1 MTSTQLQPGTV
12 IHGTHNDYR
21 IERVL
26 GQGSFGITYV
36 ANVRLKGRLGAIES
50 TATVAIKE
58 FFLRDVS
65 SRNGLRVF
73 SVSDSTLCSDY
84 RRDFLRE
91 AQNLSRLD
99 NDHIV
104 KVLETIE
111 ENDTVYYVMEYLSG
125 GNLDQHIL
133 SHGKLSCREA
143 LDIAIQIGE
152 ALKCMHAQHML
163 HLDLKPLNVMRGEDG
178 HIVLIDFG
186 LSKCFGADGQ
196 PESSTRIGQGTTG
209 YAPIEQHSFNKA
221 DGFMPTL
228 DIYALGATLFKMLTG
243 SVPPEASVVLNEG
256 LPVDELSS
264 AGVPP
269 AIIALVERAMQP
281 LRRMRHQTVGEFVD
295 EAQRL
300 LASAPLSVGGP
311 AASKPFADPVSSC
324 RPYGEQLFSGQ
335 PFGGSPSADVS
346 TPVGEATRRSDGWSD
361 IPKSFFAVRETIF
374 PNDETTDREGA
385 VKEDRPAKIEVRWER
400 NLDEAT
406 KQKLRSFL
414 SGMKRRRVWNNHPYD
429 DDGDKVE
436 VFTLGD
442 NSLAKAMSIINNR
455 ATDGYFPRLNLQTAL
470 RAVLLLEQMTGLS
483 FRLASENEVVFDRY
497 DPERKDHYLCFD
509 GFKDGFYLIHKDD
522 LYAPR
527 MEGMEYITK
536 INAYTHLFFDSYG
549 MQIVCDGAS
558 PMCDGASFNLRATQM
573 MHEEMQ
579 PIGNSFY
586 RVRSGNQWNI
596 SSYFSPV
603 MPLLPQWHD
612 NISDFSVHTLPGPA
626 FGLSYVG
633 VKATD
638 LSGYTYYYKWIGSNF
653 ELIAKYDKKERE
665 EREQFT

>member
-50 TATVAIKE
+50 TAMVAIKE

-209 YAPIEQHSFNKA
+209 YAPIEQHSFKKA

-243 SVPPEASVVLNEG
+243 CVPPEASVVLNEG

-269 AIIALVERAMQP
+269 AVIALVERAMQP

-300 LASAPLSVGGP
+300 QASAPSSVGRP
-311 AASKPFADPVSSC
+311 A
-324 RPYGEQLFSGQ
+324 
-335 PFGGSPSADVS
+335 SPSADVP

-361 IPKSFFAVRETIF
+361 IPKSVFAVRETII

-400 NLDEAT
+400 NLDENT

-414 SGMKRRRVWNNHPYD
+414 SGMRRRRVWNNHPYD

-442 NSLAKAMSIINNR
+442 NSLAKAMNIINNR
-455 ATDGYFPRLNLQTAL
+455 ATDGYFPLLNLQTAL

-483 FRLASENEVVFDRY
+483 FRLASENELVIDRY
-497 DPERKDHYLCFD
+497 DSDRKDLYLCFD
-509 GFKDGFYLIHKDD
+509 GFKDGFYLIHEEQVTGV
-522 LYAPR
+522 R
-527 MEGMEYITK
+527 IEGLEYMTK
-536 INAYTHLFFDSYG
+536 LNAYTKLFSDSYG

-558 PMCDGASFNLRATQM
+558 PMCDVTSFNLRATQLV
-573 MHEEMQ
+573 HEEMQ

-612 NISDFSVHTLPGPA
+612 NISDLSVHTLPGPA
-626 FGLSYVG
+626 FGFSYVG
-633 VKATD
+633 VVATD

-665 EREQFT
+665 EREQLT

>member
-50 TATVAIKE
+50 AAMVAIKE

-269 AIIALVERAMQP
+269 AVIAFVERAMQP

-300 LASAPLSVGGP
+300 LASAPSSVGRP
-311 AASKPFADPVSSC
+311 A
-324 RPYGEQLFSGQ
+324 
-335 PFGGSPSADVS
+335 SPSADVL
-346 TPVGEATRRSDGWSD
+346 TPVGDATRRSDGWSD
-361 IPKSFFAVRETIF
+361 IPKSFFAVRETII

-385 VKEDRPAKIEVRWER
+385 VKENRPAKIEVRWER
-400 NLDEAT
+400 NLDENT

-414 SGMKRRRVWNNHPYD
+414 SGMRRRRVWNNHPCD

-455 ATDGYFPRLNLQTAL
+455 ATDGYFPLLNLQTAL

-483 FRLASENEVVFDRY
+483 FRLASENEVVFDHY
-497 DPERKDHYLCFD
+497 YSERKDLYLCFD
-509 GFKDGFYLIHKDD
+509 GFKDGFYLIHEDD
-522 LYAPR
+522 VFAPR

-536 INAYTHLFFDSYG
+536 INARTHLFSDDYG

-558 PMCDGASFNLRATQM
+558 PMVNGAMFNLRATQM
-573 MHEEMQ
+573 TYEEMQ

-586 RVRSGNQWNI
+586 KVRNGNQWNI

-612 NISDFSVHTLPGPA
+612 NISNFSVHTVPGPA
-626 FGLSYVG
+626 FGLPYVG

-638 LSGYTYYYKWIGSNF
+638 LSGYTYYYKWTGSNF

-665 EREQFT
+665 EREQYT

>member
-50 TATVAIKE
+50 TAMVAIKE

-125 GNLDQHIL
+125 SNLDQHIL

-281 LRRMRHQTVGEFVD
+281 LRRMRHQTVDEFID
-295 EAQRL
+295 ETQRL
-300 LASAPLSVGGP
+300 LASAPSSVGGP
-311 AASKPFADPVSSC
+311 AA
-324 RPYGEQLFSGQ
+324 
-335 PFGGSPSADVS
+335 PSADVP

-361 IPKSFFAVRETIF
+361 SPKSVFAVRETII

-400 NLDEAT
+400 NLGEDT

-442 NSLAKAMSIINNR
+442 NSLAQAMNIINNR
-455 ATDGYFPRLNLQTAL
+455 ATDGYFPRLGLHTAL

>member
-50 TATVAIKE
+50 AAMVAIKE

-65 SRNGLRVF
+65 CRNGLRVF

-125 GNLDQHIL
+125 GNLDQHIF

-209 YAPIEQHSFNKA
+209 YAPIEQHSFKKA

-243 SVPPEASVVLNEG
+243 CVPPEASVVLNEG

-269 AIIALVERAMQP
+269 AVIALVERAMQP

-300 LASAPLSVGGP
+300 LASAPSSVGRP
-311 AASKPFADPVSSC
+311 A
-324 RPYGEQLFSGQ
+324 
-335 PFGGSPSADVS
+335 SPSADVP

-361 IPKSFFAVRETIF
+361 IPKSVFAVRETII

-385 VKEDRPAKIEVRWER
+385 VKENRPAKIEVRWER
-400 NLDEAT
+400 NLDENT

-414 SGMKRRRVWNNHPYD
+414 SGMRRRRVWNNHPYD

-442 NSLAKAMSIINNR
+442 NSLAKAMDIINNR
-455 ATDGYFPRLNLQTAL
+455 ATDGYFPRLGLHTAL

-483 FRLASENEVVFDRY
+483 FRLASENEVVIDHY
-497 DPERKDHYLCFD
+497 YSERKDLYLCFD
-509 GFKDGFYLIHKDD
+509 GFKDGFYLIHEDD
-522 LYAPR
+522 VFGPR

-536 INAYTHLFFDSYG
+536 IYARPHLFSDDYG

-558 PMCDGASFNLRATQM
+558 PMCDGASFNLRATQLV
-573 MHEEMQ
+573 HEEMQ

>member
-50 TATVAIKE
+50 TAMVAIKE

-209 YAPIEQHSFNKA
+209 YAPIEQHSFKKA

-269 AIIALVERAMQP
+269 AVIALVERAMQP

-300 LASAPLSVGGP
+300 LASAPSSVGRP
-311 AASKPFADPVSSC
+311 A
-324 RPYGEQLFSGQ
+324 
-335 PFGGSPSADVS
+335 SPSADVP
-346 TPVGEATRRSDGWSD
+346 TPVGEAIRRSDGWSD
-361 IPKSFFAVRETIF
+361 IPKSVFAVRETIF

-406 KQKLRSFL
+406 KQKLRTFL

-442 NSLAKAMSIINNR
+442 NSLAEAMDIINNR
-455 ATDGYFPRLNLQTAL
+455 ATDGYFPRLGLHTAL

-483 FRLASENEVVFDRY
+483 FRLASESELVFDRY
-497 DPERKDHYLCFD
+497 DPDRKDLYLCFD
-509 GFKDGFYLIHKDD
+509 GFKDGFYLIHEEQVTGV
-522 LYAPR
+522 R
-527 MEGMEYITK
+527 FEGMEYITK

>member
-50 TATVAIKE
+50 AAMVAIKE

-243 SVPPEASVVLNEG
+243 CVPPEASVVLNEG

-269 AIIALVERAMQP
+269 AVIALVERAMQP
-281 LRRMRHQTVGEFVD
+281 LRRMRHQTVGEFID

-300 LASAPLSVGGP
+300 LASAPSSVGGP
-311 AASKPFADPVSSC
+311 AA
-324 RPYGEQLFSGQ
+324 
-335 PFGGSPSADVS
+335 PSADVP
-346 TPVGEATRRSDGWSD
+346 TPVGEAIRRSDGWSD

-400 NLDEAT
+400 NLGEDT
-406 KQKLRSFL
+406 KQKLRSLL

-483 FRLASENEVVFDRY
+483 FRLASENELVFDHY
-497 DPERKDHYLCFD
+497 YSERKDLYLCFD
-509 GFKDGFYLIHKDD
+509 GFKDGFYLIHEEQVTGV
-522 LYAPR
+522 R
-527 MEGMEYITK
+527 FEGMEYMTK
-536 INAYTHLFFDSYG
+536 INARTNLFSDDYG

-558 PMCDGASFNLRATQM
+558 PMCNGASFNLRATQM
-573 MHEEMQ
+573 VHEEMQ

-612 NISDFSVHTLPGPA
+612 NISNFSVRTVPGPA
-626 FGLSYVG
+626 FGLPYVG

-638 LSGYTYYYKWIGSNF
+638 LSGYTYYYKWTGSRF

>member
-21 IERVL
+21 IDRVL

-209 YAPIEQHSFNKA
+209 YAPIEQHSFKKA

-269 AIIALVERAMQP
+269 AVIALVERAMQP

-300 LASAPLSVGGP
+300 LASAPSSVGRP
-311 AASKPFADPVSSC
+311 A
-324 RPYGEQLFSGQ
+324 
-335 PFGGSPSADVS
+335 SPSADVP
-346 TPVGEATRRSDGWSD
+346 TPVGEAIRRSDGWSD
-361 IPKSFFAVRETIF
+361 IPKSVFAVRETIF

-400 NLDEAT
+400 NLGEDT
-406 KQKLRSFL
+406 KQKLCSFL

-442 NSLAKAMSIINNR
+442 NSLAEAMDIINNR
-455 ATDGYFPRLNLQTAL
+455 ATDGYFPRLGLHTAL

-483 FRLASENEVVFDRY
+483 FRLASESELVFERY
-497 DPERKDHYLCFD
+497 DPDRKDLYLCFD
-509 GFKDGFYLIHKDD
+509 GFKDGFYLIHEEQVTGV
-522 LYAPR
+522 R
-527 MEGMEYITK
+527 FEGMEYITK

>member
-50 TATVAIKE
+50 TAMVAIKE

-209 YAPIEQHSFNKA
+209 YAPIEQHSFKKA

-269 AIIALVERAMQP
+269 AVIALVERAMQP

-300 LASAPLSVGGP
+300 LASAPSSVGRP
-311 AASKPFADPVSSC
+311 AA
-324 RPYGEQLFSGQ
+324 
-335 PFGGSPSADVS
+335 PSADVP

-361 IPKSFFAVRETIF
+361 IPKSFFAVRETII

-406 KQKLRSFL
+406 KQKLRTFL
-414 SGMKRRRVWNNHPYD
+414 SGMRRKRVWNNHPYD

-442 NSLAKAMSIINNR
+442 NSLAQAMNIINNR
-455 ATDGYFPRLNLQTAL
+455 ATDGYFPRLGLHTAL

-527 MEGMEYITK
+527 FEGMEYITK

>member
-50 TATVAIKE
+50 TAMVAIKE

-73 SVSDSTLCSDY
+73 SVSDSALCSDY

-209 YAPIEQHSFNKA
+209 YAPIEQHSFKKA

-269 AIIALVERAMQP
+269 AVIALVERAMQP

-300 LASAPLSVGGP
+300 LASAPSSVGRP
-311 AASKPFADPVSSC
+311 A
-324 RPYGEQLFSGQ
+324 
-335 PFGGSPSADVS
+335 SPSADVP
-346 TPVGEATRRSDGWSD
+346 TPVGEAIRRSDGWSD
-361 IPKSFFAVRETIF
+361 IPKSVFAVRETIF

-400 NLDEAT
+400 NLGEDT

-442 NSLAKAMSIINNR
+442 NSLAEAMDIINNR
-455 ATDGYFPRLNLQTAL
+455 ATDGYFPRLGLHTAL

-483 FRLASENEVVFDRY
+483 FRLASESELVFDRY
-497 DPERKDHYLCFD
+497 DPDRKDLYLCFD
-509 GFKDGFYLIHKDD
+509 GFKDGFYLIHEEQVTGV
-522 LYAPR
+522 R
-527 MEGMEYITK
+527 FEGMEYITK

>member
-50 TATVAIKE
+50 TAMVAIKE

-152 ALKCMHAQHML
+152 VLKCMHAQHML

-209 YAPIEQHSFNKA
+209 YAPIEQHSFKKA

-243 SVPPEASVVLNEG
+243 CVPPEASVVLNEG

-281 LRRMRHQTVGEFVD
+281 LRRMRHQTVGEFID

-300 LASAPLSVGGP
+300 LASAPSSVDGP
-311 AASKPFADPVSSC
+311 AA
-324 RPYGEQLFSGQ
+324 L
-335 PFGGSPSADVS
+335 SADVP

-442 NSLAKAMSIINNR
+442 NSLAKAMDIINNR

-483 FRLASENEVVFDRY
+483 FRLASENEVVFDHY
-497 DPERKDHYLCFD
+497 YSERKDLYLCFD
-509 GFKDGFYLIHKDD
+509 GFKDGFYLIHEEQVTGV
-522 LYAPR
+522 R
-527 MEGMEYITK
+527 FEGMEYMTK
-536 INAYTHLFFDSYG
+536 INARTNLFSDDYG

-612 NISDFSVHTLPGPA
+612 NISDLSVHTVPGPA
-626 FGLSYVG
+626 FGLPYVG

-638 LSGYTYYYKWIGSNF
+638 LSGYTYYYKWTGSRF

>member
-50 TATVAIKE
+50 TAMVAIKE

-269 AIIALVERAMQP
+269 AIVALVERAMQP

-300 LASAPLSVGGP
+300 LASAPSSVGRP
-311 AASKPFADPVSSC
+311 A
-324 RPYGEQLFSGQ
+324 
-335 PFGGSPSADVS
+335 SPSADVP

-361 IPKSFFAVRETIF
+361 IPKSVFAVRETII

-385 VKEDRPAKIEVRWER
+385 VKENRPAKIEVRWER
-400 NLDEAT
+400 NLDENT

-414 SGMKRRRVWNNHPYD
+414 SGMRRRRVWNNHPYD

-483 FRLASENEVVFDRY
+483 FRLASENEVVIDHY
-497 DPERKDHYLCFD
+497 YSERKDLYLCFD
-509 GFKDGFYLIHKDD
+509 GFKDGFYLIHEDD
-522 LYAPR
+522 VFGPR

-536 INAYTHLFFDSYG
+536 IYARTHLFSDDYG

-558 PMCDGASFNLRATQM
+558 PMVNGAMFNLRATQM
-573 MHEEMQ
+573 VHEEMQ

-612 NISDFSVHTLPGPA
+612 NISNFSVHTLPGPA

-638 LSGYTYYYKWIGSNF
+638 LSGYTYYYKWTGSNF

-665 EREQFT
+665 EREQLT

>member
-36 ANVRLKGRLGAIES
+36 ANVRLKCRLGAIES
-50 TATVAIKE
+50 TAMVAIKE

-209 YAPIEQHSFNKA
+209 YAPIEQHSFKKA

-269 AIIALVERAMQP
+269 AVIALVERAMQP

-300 LASAPLSVGGP
+300 LASAPSSVGRP
-311 AASKPFADPVSSC
+311 AA
-324 RPYGEQLFSGQ
+324 
-335 PFGGSPSADVS
+335 PSADVP

-361 IPKSFFAVRETIF
+361 IPKSFFAVRETII

-406 KQKLRSFL
+406 KQKLRTFL
-414 SGMKRRRVWNNHPYD
+414 SGMRRKRVWNNHPYD

-442 NSLAKAMSIINNR
+442 NSLAQAMNIINNR
-455 ATDGYFPRLNLQTAL
+455 ATDGYFPLLNLQTAL

-527 MEGMEYITK
+527 MEGVEYITK
-536 INAYTHLFFDSYG
+536 IYARTHLFSDDYG

>member
-50 TATVAIKE
+50 TAMVAIKE

-152 ALKCMHAQHML
+152 ALKCMHVQHML

-209 YAPIEQHSFNKA
+209 YAPIEQHSFKKA

-243 SVPPEASVVLNEG
+243 CVPPEASVVLNEG

-300 LASAPLSVGGP
+300 LASAPSSVGRP
-311 AASKPFADPVSSC
+311 AA
-324 RPYGEQLFSGQ
+324 
-335 PFGGSPSADVS
+335 PSADVP

-400 NLDEAT
+400 NLGEDT

-442 NSLAKAMSIINNR
+442 NSLAKAMDIINNR

-483 FRLASENEVVFDRY
+483 FRLASENEVVFDHY
-497 DPERKDHYLCFD
+497 YSERKDLYLCFD
-509 GFKDGFYLIHKDD
+509 GFKDGFYLIHEEQVTGV
-522 LYAPR
+522 R
-527 MEGMEYITK
+527 FEGMEYMTK
-536 INAYTHLFFDSYG
+536 INARTNLFSDDYG

-573 MHEEMQ
+573 VHEEMQ

-612 NISDFSVHTLPGPA
+612 NISDLSVHTVPGPA
-626 FGLSYVG
+626 FGLPYVG
-633 VKATD
+633 VMATD
-638 LSGYTYYYKWIGSNF
+638 LSGYTYYYKWTGSRF

>member
-50 TATVAIKE
+50 AAMVAIKE

-281 LRRMRHQTVGEFVD
+281 LRRMRHQTVDEFID
-295 EAQRL
+295 ETQRL
-300 LASAPLSVGGP
+300 LASAPSSVGGP
-311 AASKPFADPVSSC
+311 AA
-324 RPYGEQLFSGQ
+324 
-335 PFGGSPSADVS
+335 PSADVP

-361 IPKSFFAVRETIF
+361 SPKSVFAVRETII

-400 NLDEAT
+400 NLGEDT

-442 NSLAKAMSIINNR
+442 NSLAQAMNIINNR
-455 ATDGYFPRLNLQTAL
+455 ATDGYFPRLGLHTAL

>member
-50 TATVAIKE
+50 AAMVAIKE

-209 YAPIEQHSFNKA
+209 YAPIEQHSFKKA

-243 SVPPEASVVLNEG
+243 CVPPEASVVLNEG

-269 AIIALVERAMQP
+269 AVIALVERAMQP

-300 LASAPLSVGGP
+300 LASAPSSVGRP
-311 AASKPFADPVSSC
+311 A
-324 RPYGEQLFSGQ
+324 
-335 PFGGSPSADVS
+335 SPSADVP

-361 IPKSFFAVRETIF
+361 IPKSVFAVRETII

-400 NLDEAT
+400 NLGENT

-414 SGMKRRRVWNNHPYD
+414 SGMKRRRAWNNHPYD

-483 FRLASENEVVFDRY
+483 FRLASENEVVFDHY
-497 DPERKDHYLCFD
+497 YSERKDLYLCFD
-509 GFKDGFYLIHKDD
+509 GFKDGFYLIHEEQVTGV
-522 LYAPR
+522 R
-527 MEGMEYITK
+527 FEGMEYMTK
-536 INAYTHLFFDSYG
+536 INARTNLFSDDYG

-573 MHEEMQ
+573 VHEEMQ

-612 NISDFSVHTLPGPA
+612 NISDLSVHTVPGPA
-626 FGLSYVG
+626 FGLPYVG

>member
-50 TATVAIKE
+50 AAMVAIKE

-209 YAPIEQHSFNKA
+209 YAPIEQHSFKKA

-243 SVPPEASVVLNEG
+243 CVPPEASVVLNEG

-269 AIIALVERAMQP
+269 AVIALVERAMQP

-300 LASAPLSVGGP
+300 LASAPSSVGRP
-311 AASKPFADPVSSC
+311 AA
-324 RPYGEQLFSGQ
+324 
-335 PFGGSPSADVS
+335 PSADVP

-361 IPKSFFAVRETIF
+361 IPKSVFAVRETII

-400 NLDEAT
+400 NLGEDT

-442 NSLAKAMSIINNR
+442 NSLAQAMNIINNR

-483 FRLASENEVVFDRY
+483 FRLASENEVVFDHY
-497 DPERKDHYLCFD
+497 YSERKDLYLCFD
-509 GFKDGFYLIHKDD
+509 GFKDGFYLIHEEQVTGV
-522 LYAPR
+522 R
-527 MEGMEYITK
+527 FEGMEYMTK
-536 INAYTHLFFDSYG
+536 INARTNLFSDDYG

-573 MHEEMQ
+573 VHEEMQ

-612 NISDFSVHTLPGPA
+612 NISDLSVHTVPGPA
-626 FGLSYVG
+626 FGLPYVG

>member
-50 TATVAIKE
+50 AAMVAIKE

-281 LRRMRHQTVGEFVD
+281 LRRMRHQTVDEFID
-295 EAQRL
+295 ETQRL
-300 LASAPLSVGGP
+300 LASAPSSVGGP
-311 AASKPFADPVSSC
+311 AA
-324 RPYGEQLFSGQ
+324 
-335 PFGGSPSADVS
+335 PSADVP

-361 IPKSFFAVRETIF
+361 IPKSVFAVRETII

-400 NLDEAT
+400 NLDENT

-414 SGMKRRRVWNNHPYD
+414 SGMRRRRVWNNHPYD

-442 NSLAKAMSIINNR
+442 NSLAKAMNIINNR
-455 ATDGYFPRLNLQTAL
+455 ATDGYFPLLNLQTAL

-483 FRLASENEVVFDRY
+483 FRLASENEIVFERYNPECKDR
-497 DPERKDHYLCFD
+497 YLCFD
-509 GFKDGFYLIHKDD
+509 GFKDGFYLINKDN
-522 LYAPR
+522 LSAP
-527 MEGMEYITK
+527 MMQNHEYITK
-536 INAYTHLFFDSYG
+536 LDARTDLFSDSYG

-558 PMCDGASFNLRATQM
+558 PMCNGASFNLRATQM
-573 MHEEMQ
+573 VHEEMQ

-612 NISDFSVHTLPGPA
+612 NISNFSVRTVPGPA
-626 FGLSYVG
+626 FGLPYVG
-633 VKATD
+633 VVATD
-638 LSGYTYYYKWIGSNF
+638 LSGYTYYYKWTGSNF

-665 EREQFT
+665 EREQLT

>member
-50 TATVAIKE
+50 AAMVAIKE

-209 YAPIEQHSFNKA
+209 YAPIEQHSFKKA

-269 AIIALVERAMQP
+269 AVIALVERAMQP

-300 LASAPLSVGGP
+300 LASAPSSVGRP
-311 AASKPFADPVSSC
+311 A
-324 RPYGEQLFSGQ
+324 
-335 PFGGSPSADVS
+335 SPSADVP

-361 IPKSFFAVRETIF
+361 IPKSVFAVRETII

-400 NLDEAT
+400 NLDENT
-406 KQKLRSFL
+406 KQKLRTFL
-414 SGMKRRRVWNNHPYD
+414 SGMRRRRVWKNHPYD

-442 NSLAKAMSIINNR
+442 NSLAKAMNIINNR

-483 FRLASENEVVFDRY
+483 FRLASENELVIDRY
-497 DPERKDHYLCFD
+497 DSDRKDLYLCFD
-509 GFKDGFYLIHKDD
+509 GFKDGFYLIHEEQVTGV
-522 LYAPR
+522 R
-527 MEGMEYITK
+527 IEGLEYMTK
-536 INAYTHLFFDSYG
+536 LNAYTKLFSDSYG

-558 PMCDGASFNLRATQM
+558 PMCDVTSFNLRATQLV
-573 MHEEMQ
+573 HEEMQ

-612 NISDFSVHTLPGPA
+612 NISDLSVHTLPGPA
-626 FGLSYVG
+626 FGFSYVG
-633 VKATD
+633 VVATD

>member
-73 SVSDSTLCSDY
+73 SVSDSALCSDY

-209 YAPIEQHSFNKA
+209 YAPIEQHSFKKA

-269 AIIALVERAMQP
+269 AVIALVERAMQP
-281 LRRMRHQTVGEFVD
+281 LRRMRHQTVGEFVY

-300 LASAPLSVGGP
+300 LASAPSSVGGP
-311 AASKPFADPVSSC
+311 AA
-324 RPYGEQLFSGQ
+324 
-335 PFGGSPSADVS
+335 PSADVP
-346 TPVGEATRRSDGWSD
+346 TPVGDATRRSDGWSD
-361 IPKSFFAVRETIF
+361 NPKSFFAVRETII

-385 VKEDRPAKIEVRWER
+385 VKENHPAKIEVRWKQ

-406 KQKLRSFL
+406 KQKLRTFL
-414 SGMKRRRVWNNHPYD
+414 SGMRRRRVWNNHPYD

-442 NSLAKAMSIINNR
+442 NSLAEAMDIINNR
-455 ATDGYFPRLNLQTAL
+455 ATDGYFPRLGLHTAL

-483 FRLASENEVVFDRY
+483 FRLASESELVFDRY
-497 DPERKDHYLCFD
+497 DPDRKDLYLCFD
-509 GFKDGFYLIHKDD
+509 GFKDGFYLIHEEQVTGV
-522 LYAPR
+522 R
-527 MEGMEYITK
+527 FEGMEYITK

>member
-50 TATVAIKE
+50 TAMVAIKE

-73 SVSDSTLCSDY
+73 SVSDSALCSDY

-209 YAPIEQHSFNKA
+209 YAPIEQHSFKKA

-243 SVPPEASVVLNEG
+243 CVPPEASVVLNEG

-269 AIIALVERAMQP
+269 AVIALVERAMQP

-300 LASAPLSVGGP
+300 LASAPSSVGRP
-311 AASKPFADPVSSC
+311 A
-324 RPYGEQLFSGQ
+324 
-335 PFGGSPSADVS
+335 SPSADVP
-346 TPVGEATRRSDGWSD
+346 TPVGEAIRRSDGWSD
-361 IPKSFFAVRETIF
+361 NPKSFFAVRETII

-385 VKEDRPAKIEVRWER
+385 VKENRPAKIEVRWER
-400 NLDEAT
+400 NLGEDT

-442 NSLAKAMSIINNR
+442 NSLAEAMDIINNR
-455 ATDGYFPRLNLQTAL
+455 ATDGYFPRLGLHTAL

-483 FRLASENEVVFDRY
+483 FRLASESELVFDRY
-497 DPERKDHYLCFD
+497 DPDRKDLYLCFD
-509 GFKDGFYLIHKDD
+509 GFKDGFYLIHEEQVTGV
-522 LYAPR
+522 R
-527 MEGMEYITK
+527 FEGMEYITK

>member
-50 TATVAIKE
+50 AAMVAIKE

-65 SRNGLRVF
+65 CRNGLRVF

-269 AIIALVERAMQP
+269 AVIALVERAMQP

-300 LASAPLSVGGP
+300 LASAPSSVGRP
-311 AASKPFADPVSSC
+311 AA
-324 RPYGEQLFSGQ
+324 
-335 PFGGSPSADVS
+335 PSADVP

-361 IPKSFFAVRETIF
+361 IPKSVFAVRETII

-400 NLDEAT
+400 NLDENT

-414 SGMKRRRVWNNHPYD
+414 SGMRRRRVWNNHPYD
-429 DDGDKVE
+429 DDGDKVQ

-442 NSLAKAMSIINNR
+442 NSLAQAMDIINNR

-483 FRLASENEVVFDRY
+483 FRLASENEVVFDHY
-497 DPERKDHYLCFD
+497 YSERKDLYLCFD
-509 GFKDGFYLIHKDD
+509 GFKDGFYLIHEDD
-522 LYAPR
+522 VFGPR

-536 INAYTHLFFDSYG
+536 IYARTHLFSDDYG

-558 PMCDGASFNLRATQM
+558 PMCDGASFNLRATQLV
-573 MHEEMQ
+573 HEEMQ

-612 NISDFSVHTLPGPA
+612 NISNFSVHTLPGPA
-626 FGLSYVG
+626 FGFSYVG
-633 VKATD
+633 VVATD
-638 LSGYTYYYKWIGSNF
+638 LSGYTYYYKWTGSNF

>member
-50 TATVAIKE
+50 AAMVAIKE

-133 SHGKLSCREA
+133 SHGRLSCREA

-269 AIIALVERAMQP
+269 AVIALVERAMQP

-300 LASAPLSVGGP
+300 LASAPSSVGGP
-311 AASKPFADPVSSC
+311 AA
-324 RPYGEQLFSGQ
+324 
-335 PFGGSPSADVS
+335 PSADVP
-346 TPVGEATRRSDGWSD
+346 TPVDEAIRRSDGWSD
-361 IPKSFFAVRETIF
+361 SPKSAFAVRETIF
-374 PNDETTDREGA
+374 TNDEATDREGA
-385 VKEDRPAKIEVRWER
+385 YRDTPAKIEVRWKQ
-400 NLDEAT
+400 NLDEDT
-406 KQKLRSFL
+406 KQKLRSLL
-414 SGMKRRRVWNNHPYD
+414 SGMRRRRVWNNHPYD
-429 DDGDKVE
+429 DDGDKVQ

-455 ATDGYFPRLNLQTAL
+455 ATDGYFPLLNLQTAL

-536 INAYTHLFFDSYG
+536 IYARTHLFSDDYG

-558 PMCDGASFNLRATQM
+558 PMCDGASFNLRATQLV
-573 MHEEMQ
+573 HEEMQ

-612 NISDFSVHTLPGPA
+612 NISNFSVRTVPGPA
-626 FGLSYVG
+626 FGLPYVG
-633 VKATD
+633 VVATD
-638 LSGYTYYYKWIGSNF
+638 LSGYTYYYKWTGSNF

-665 EREQFT
+665 EREQLT

>member
-50 TATVAIKE
+50 TAMVAIKE

-84 RRDFLRE
+84 RCDFLRE

-209 YAPIEQHSFNKA
+209 YAPIEQHSFKKA

-243 SVPPEASVVLNEG
+243 CVPPEASVVLNEG

-269 AIIALVERAMQP
+269 AVIALVERAMQP
-281 LRRMRHQTVGEFVD
+281 LRRMRHQTVGEFID

-300 LASAPLSVGGP
+300 MASAPSSVGGP
-311 AASKPFADPVSSC
+311 AA
-324 RPYGEQLFSGQ
+324 L
-335 PFGGSPSADVS
+335 SADVP

-400 NLDEAT
+400 NLGEDT
-406 KQKLRSFL
+406 KQKLRTFL
-414 SGMKRRRVWNNHPYD
+414 SGMRRKRVWNNHPYD

-442 NSLAKAMSIINNR
+442 NSLAKAMDIINNR

-483 FRLASENEVVFDRY
+483 FRLAAENEVVFDRY

-509 GFKDGFYLIHKDD
+509 GFKDGFYLIHKYDIS
-522 LYAPR
+522 ATR

-536 INAYTHLFFDSYG
+536 INARTYLFSDDYG

-573 MHEEMQ
+573 VHEEMQ

-586 RVRSGNQWNI
+586 KVRSGNQWNI

-612 NISDFSVHTLPGPA
+612 NISDFSVHTVPGPA

-633 VKATD
+633 VKGTD
-638 LSGYTYYYKWIGSNF
+638 LSGYTYYYKWIGSKF

-665 EREQFT
+665 EREQYT

>member
-50 TATVAIKE
+50 TAMVAIKE

-281 LRRMRHQTVGEFVD
+281 LRRMRHQTVDEFID
-295 EAQRL
+295 ETQRL
-300 LASAPLSVGGP
+300 LASAPSSVGGP
-311 AASKPFADPVSSC
+311 AA
-324 RPYGEQLFSGQ
+324 
-335 PFGGSPSADVS
+335 PSADVP

-361 IPKSFFAVRETIF
+361 IPKSVFAVRETII

-400 NLDEAT
+400 NLGEDT

-442 NSLAKAMSIINNR
+442 NSLAQAMNIINNR
-455 ATDGYFPRLNLQTAL
+455 ATDGYFPRLGLHTAL

-527 MEGMEYITK
+527 FEGMEYITK

-612 NISDFSVHTLPGPA
+612 NISDFSVHTVPGPA

>member
-50 TATVAIKE
+50 AAMVAIKE

-152 ALKCMHAQHML
+152 ALKCMHAEHML

-209 YAPIEQHSFNKA
+209 YAPIEQHSFKKA

-281 LRRMRHQTVGEFVD
+281 LRRMRHQTVGEFID
-295 EAQRL
+295 ETQRL
-300 LASAPLSVGGP
+300 LASAPSSVGGP
-311 AASKPFADPVSSC
+311 AA
-324 RPYGEQLFSGQ
+324 
-335 PFGGSPSADVS
+335 PSADVP

-361 IPKSFFAVRETIF
+361 SPKSVFAVRETII

-400 NLDEAT
+400 NLGEDT

-442 NSLAKAMSIINNR
+442 NSLAQAMNIINNR
-455 ATDGYFPRLNLQTAL
+455 ATDGYFPRLGLHTAL

-536 INAYTHLFFDSYG
+536 IYARTHLFSDDYG

>member
-50 TATVAIKE
+50 TAMVAIKE

-209 YAPIEQHSFNKA
+209 YAPIEQHSFKKA

-243 SVPPEASVVLNEG
+243 CVPPEASVVLNEG

-269 AIIALVERAMQP
+269 AVIALVERAMQP

-311 AASKPFADPVSSC
+311 AAP
-324 RPYGEQLFSGQ
+324 L
-335 PFGGSPSADVS
+335 ADVP

-400 NLDEAT
+400 NLGEDT

-442 NSLAKAMSIINNR
+442 NSLAKAMDIINNR

-536 INAYTHLFFDSYG
+536 IYARTHLFSDDYG

-558 PMCDGASFNLRATQM
+558 PMCDGAMFNLRATQM
-573 MHEEMQ
+573 TYEEMQ

-586 RVRSGNQWNI
+586 KVRNGNQRNI

-612 NISDFSVHTLPGPA
+612 NISEFSVHTLPGPA
-626 FGLSYVG
+626 FGFSYVG
-633 VKATD
+633 VVATD
-638 LSGYTYYYKWIGSNF
+638 LSGYTYYYKWTGSNF

>member
-50 TATVAIKE
+50 AAMVAIKE

-209 YAPIEQHSFNKA
+209 YAPIEQHSFKKA

-269 AIIALVERAMQP
+269 AVIALVERAMQP
-281 LRRMRHQTVGEFVD
+281 LRRMRHQTVSEFVD

-300 LASAPLSVGGP
+300 LASAPSSVGRP
-311 AASKPFADPVSSC
+311 A
-324 RPYGEQLFSGQ
+324 
-335 PFGGSPSADVS
+335 SPSADVP
-346 TPVGEATRRSDGWSD
+346 TPVGEAIRRSDGWSD
-361 IPKSFFAVRETIF
+361 SPKSAFAVRESII

-400 NLDEAT
+400 NLGEDT

-414 SGMKRRRVWNNHPYD
+414 SGMRRRRVWNNHPYD

-483 FRLASENEVVFDRY
+483 FRLASESELVIDRY
-497 DPERKDHYLCFD
+497 DPDRKDLYLCFD
-509 GFKDGFYLIHKDD
+509 GFKDGFYLIHEEQVTGV
-522 LYAPR
+522 R
-527 MEGMEYITK
+527 FEGMEYITK

>member
-50 TATVAIKE
+50 AAMVAIKE

-209 YAPIEQHSFNKA
+209 YAPIEQHSFKKA

-269 AIIALVERAMQP
+269 AVIALVERAMQP

-300 LASAPLSVGGP
+300 LASAPSSVGGP
-311 AASKPFADPVSSC
+311 AA
-324 RPYGEQLFSGQ
+324 
-335 PFGGSPSADVS
+335 PSADAP

-406 KQKLRSFL
+406 KQKLRTFL
-414 SGMKRRRVWNNHPYD
+414 SGMRCKRVWNNHPYD
-429 DDGDKVE
+429 DDGDKVQ

-442 NSLAKAMSIINNR
+442 NSLAKAMNIINNR

-483 FRLASENEVVFDRY
+483 FRLVSENEVVFDRY

-522 LYAPR
+522 LFGPR

-536 INAYTHLFFDSYG
+536 IYARTHLFSDDYG

-558 PMCDGASFNLRATQM
+558 PMCDGASFNLRATQLV
-573 MHEEMQ
+573 HEEMQ

-612 NISDFSVHTLPGPA
+612 NISNFSVHTLPGPA
-626 FGLSYVG
+626 FGFSYVG
-633 VKATD
+633 VVATD

-665 EREQFT
+665 EREQYT

>member
-50 TATVAIKE
+50 TAMVAIKE

-73 SVSDSTLCSDY
+73 SVSDSALCSDY

-209 YAPIEQHSFNKA
+209 YAPIEQHSFKKA

-269 AIIALVERAMQP
+269 AVIALVERAMQP

-300 LASAPLSVGGP
+300 LASAPSSVGRP
-311 AASKPFADPVSSC
+311 A
-324 RPYGEQLFSGQ
+324 
-335 PFGGSPSADVS
+335 SPSADVP
-346 TPVGEATRRSDGWSD
+346 TPVGEAIRRSDGWSD

-400 NLDEAT
+400 NLGEDT

-442 NSLAKAMSIINNR
+442 NSLAEAMDIINNR
-455 ATDGYFPRLNLQTAL
+455 ATDGYFPRLGLHTAL

-483 FRLASENEVVFDRY
+483 FRLASESELVFDRY
-497 DPERKDHYLCFD
+497 DPDRKDLYLCFD
-509 GFKDGFYLIHKDD
+509 GFKDGFYLIHEEQVTGV
-522 LYAPR
+522 R
-527 MEGMEYITK
+527 FEGMEYITK

>member
-50 TATVAIKE
+50 AAMVAIKE

-133 SHGKLSCREA
+133 SHGRLSCREA

-186 LSKCFGADGQ
+186 LSKCFGANGQ

-209 YAPIEQHSFNKA
+209 YAPIEQHSFKKA

-269 AIIALVERAMQP
+269 AVIALVERAMQP

-300 LASAPLSVGGP
+300 LASAPSSVGRP
-311 AASKPFADPVSSC
+311 A
-324 RPYGEQLFSGQ
+324 
-335 PFGGSPSADVS
+335 SPSADVP

-361 IPKSFFAVRETIF
+361 IPKSVFAVRETII

-385 VKEDRPAKIEVRWER
+385 VKENRPAKIEVRWER
-400 NLDEAT
+400 NLDENT

-414 SGMKRRRVWNNHPYD
+414 SGMRRRRVWNNHPYD

-442 NSLAKAMSIINNR
+442 NSLAQAMNIINNR

-483 FRLASENEVVFDRY
+483 FRLASENEVVIDHY
-497 DPERKDHYLCFD
+497 YSERKDLYLCFD
-509 GFKDGFYLIHKDD
+509 GFKDGFYLIHEDD
-522 LYAPR
+522 VFGPR

-536 INAYTHLFFDSYG
+536 IYARPHLFSDDYG

-558 PMCDGASFNLRATQM
+558 PMCDGASFNLRATQLV
-573 MHEEMQ
+573 HEEMQ

-665 EREQFT
+665 EREQYT

>member
-50 TATVAIKE
+50 AAMVAIKE

-209 YAPIEQHSFNKA
+209 YAPIEQHSFKKA

-269 AIIALVERAMQP
+269 AVMALVERAMQP

-300 LASAPLSVGGP
+300 LASAPSSVGRP
-311 AASKPFADPVSSC
+311 A
-324 RPYGEQLFSGQ
+324 
-335 PFGGSPSADVS
+335 SPSADVP
-346 TPVGEATRRSDGWSD
+346 TPVGEAIRRSDGWSD
-361 IPKSFFAVRETIF
+361 SPKSAFAVRESIF

-385 VKEDRPAKIEVRWER
+385 VKENRPAKIEVRWKQ

-414 SGMKRRRVWNNHPYD
+414 SGMRRRRVWKNHPYD

-442 NSLAKAMSIINNR
+442 NSLAQAMNIINNR

-470 RAVLLLEQMTGLS
+470 RVVLLLEQMTGLS
-483 FRLASENEVVFDRY
+483 FRLASENEVVFDHY
-497 DPERKDHYLCFD
+497 YSERKDLYLCFD
-509 GFKDGFYLIHKDD
+509 GFKDGFYLIHEEQVTGV
-522 LYAPR
+522 R
-527 MEGMEYITK
+527 FEGMEYMTK
-536 INAYTHLFFDSYG
+536 INARTNLFSDDYG

-596 SSYFSPV
+596 SSYFSSV

-665 EREQFT
+665 EREQYT

>member
-50 TATVAIKE
+50 TAMVAIKE

-209 YAPIEQHSFNKA
+209 YAPIEQHSFKKA

-269 AIIALVERAMQP
+269 AVIALVERAMHP
-281 LRRMRHQTVGEFVD
+281 LRRMRHQTVDEFID

-300 LASAPLSVGGP
+300 MASAPSSVGGP
-311 AASKPFADPVSSC
+311 AA
-324 RPYGEQLFSGQ
+324 
-335 PFGGSPSADVS
+335 PSADVP
-346 TPVGEATRRSDGWSD
+346 TPVGEASRRSDGWSD
-361 IPKSFFAVRETIF
+361 SPKSAFAVRESIF
-374 PNDETTDREGA
+374 TKDEATYHEGA
-385 VKEDRPAKIEVRWER
+385 YRGTPEMIEVFWKRMLGE
-400 NLDEAT
+400 DT
-406 KQKLRSFL
+406 KQKLRSLL
-414 SGMKRRRVWNNHPYD
+414 SGMRRVRVWNNNPYD
-429 DDGDKVE
+429 EDNGDKVE

-442 NSLAKAMSIINNR
+442 DSLAKVMDIINNR

-470 RAVLLLEQMTGLS
+470 RAVLLLEEMTGHS
-483 FRLASENEVVFDRY
+483 FRLASESEIVFERY
-497 DPERKDHYLCFD
+497 NPERKDRYLCFD
-509 GFKDGFYLIHKDD
+509 GFKDGFYLINKDN
-522 LYAPR
+522 LSAP
-527 MEGMEYITK
+527 MMQNHEYITK
-536 INAYTHLFFDSYG
+536 LDARTDLFSDSYG

-558 PMCDGASFNLRATQM
+558 PMCNGASFNLRATQM
-573 MHEEMQ
+573 VHEEMQ

-612 NISDFSVHTLPGPA
+612 NISNFSVRTVPGPA
-626 FGLSYVG
+626 FGFSYVG
-633 VKATD
+633 VVATD
-638 LSGYTYYYKWIGSNF
+638 LSGYTYYYKWTGSNF

-665 EREQFT
+665 EREQYT

>member
-50 TATVAIKE
+50 TAMVAIKE

-209 YAPIEQHSFNKA
+209 YAPIEQHSFKKA

-281 LRRMRHQTVGEFVD
+281 LRRMRHQTVDEFID

-300 LASAPLSVGGP
+300 MASAPSSVGGP
-311 AASKPFADPVSSC
+311 AA
-324 RPYGEQLFSGQ
+324 
-335 PFGGSPSADVS
+335 PSADAP
-346 TPVGEATRRSDGWSD
+346 TPVGEAIRRSDGWSD
-361 IPKSFFAVRETIF
+361 SPKSAFAVRESIF
-374 PNDETTDREGA
+374 TKDEATYREGA
-385 VKEDRPAKIEVRWER
+385 YRGTPEMIEVFWKRMLGE
-400 NLDEAT
+400 DT
-406 KQKLRSFL
+406 KQKLRSLL
-414 SGMKRRRVWNNHPYD
+414 SGMRRVRVWNNNPYD
-429 DDGDKVE
+429 EDNGDKVE

-442 NSLAKAMSIINNR
+442 DSLAKVMDIINNR
-455 ATDGYFPRLNLQTAL
+455 ATDGYFSCLNLQTAL
-470 RAVLLLEQMTGLS
+470 CAVLLLEEMTGRS
-483 FRLASENEVVFDRY
+483 FRLASESEIVFERY
-497 DPERKDHYLCFD
+497 NPERKDRYLCFD
-509 GFKDGFYLIHKDD
+509 GFKDGFYLINKDN
-522 LYAPR
+522 LSAP
-527 MEGMEYITK
+527 MMQNHEYITK
-536 INAYTHLFFDSYG
+536 LDARADLFSDSYG

-558 PMCDGASFNLRATQM
+558 PMCNGVSFNLRATQM
-573 MHEEMQ
+573 VHEEMQ

-612 NISDFSVHTLPGPA
+612 NISNFSVRTVPGPA
-626 FGLSYVG
+626 FGLPYVG
-633 VKATD
+633 VVATD
-638 LSGYTYYYKWIGSNF
+638 LSGYTYYYKWTGSNF

-665 EREQFT
+665 EREQLT

>member
-50 TATVAIKE
+50 AAMVAIKE

-65 SRNGLRVF
+65 CRNGLRVF

-300 LASAPLSVGGP
+300 LASAPSSVGRP
-311 AASKPFADPVSSC
+311 A
-324 RPYGEQLFSGQ
+324 
-335 PFGGSPSADVS
+335 SPSADVP
-346 TPVGEATRRSDGWSD
+346 TPVGEAIRRSDGWSD
-361 IPKSFFAVRETIF
+361 SPKSAFAVRESIF
-374 PNDETTDREGA
+374 TKDEATYREGA

-400 NLDEAT
+400 NLGEDT

-483 FRLASENEVVFDRY
+483 FRLASENEVVFDHY
-497 DPERKDHYLCFD
+497 YSERKDLYLCFD
-509 GFKDGFYLIHKDD
+509 GFKDGFYLIHEEQVTGV
-522 LYAPR
+522 R
-527 MEGMEYITK
+527 FEGMEYMTK
-536 INAYTHLFFDSYG
+536 INARTNLFSDDYG

-573 MHEEMQ
+573 VHEEMQ

-612 NISDFSVHTLPGPA
+612 NISDLSVHTVPGPA
-626 FGLSYVG
+626 FGLPYVG

>member
-50 TATVAIKE
+50 AAMVAIKE

-65 SRNGLRVF
+65 CRNGLRVF

-178 HIVLIDFG
+178 HIVLIDFE

-243 SVPPEASVVLNEG
+243 CVPPEASVVLNEG

-300 LASAPLSVGGP
+300 LASAPSSVGRL
-311 AASKPFADPVSSC
+311 A
-324 RPYGEQLFSGQ
+324 
-335 PFGGSPSADVS
+335 SPSADVP

-361 IPKSFFAVRETIF
+361 IPKSVFAVRETII

-414 SGMKRRRVWNNHPYD
+414 SGMRRKRVWNNHPYD

-442 NSLAKAMSIINNR
+442 NSLAKAMDIINNR
-455 ATDGYFPRLNLQTAL
+455 ATDGYFPLLNLQTAL

-536 INAYTHLFFDSYG
+536 IYARTHLFSDDYG

-558 PMCDGASFNLRATQM
+558 PMCDGASFNLRATQLV
-573 MHEEMQ
+573 HEEMQ

-612 NISDFSVHTLPGPA
+612 NISNFSVHTLPGPA

-665 EREQFT
+665 EREQYT

>member
-50 TATVAIKE
+50 AAMVAIKE

-65 SRNGLRVF
+65 CRNGLRVF

-281 LRRMRHQTVGEFVD
+281 LRRMRHQTVDEFID
-295 EAQRL
+295 ETQRL
-300 LASAPLSVGGP
+300 LASAPSSVGGP
-311 AASKPFADPVSSC
+311 AA
-324 RPYGEQLFSGQ
+324 
-335 PFGGSPSADVS
+335 PSADVP

-361 IPKSFFAVRETIF
+361 SPKSVFAVRETII

-400 NLDEAT
+400 NLSEDT

-442 NSLAKAMSIINNR
+442 NSLAQAMNIINNR
-455 ATDGYFPRLNLQTAL
+455 ATDGYFPRLGLHTAL

-483 FRLASENEVVFDRY
+483 FRLASESELVIDRY
-497 DPERKDHYLCFD
+497 DPDRKDLYLCFD
-509 GFKDGFYLIHKDD
+509 GFKDGFYLIHEEQVTGV
-522 LYAPR
+522 R
-527 MEGMEYITK
+527 FEGMEYITK

-665 EREQFT
+665 EREQYT

>member
-50 TATVAIKE
+50 AAMVAIKE

-133 SHGKLSCREA
+133 SHGRLSCREA

-163 HLDLKPLNVMRGEDG
+163 HLDLKPLNVMRGENG

-209 YAPIEQHSFNKA
+209 YAPIEQHCFKKA

-269 AIIALVERAMQP
+269 AVIALVERAMQP

-300 LASAPLSVGGP
+300 LASAPSSVGRP
-311 AASKPFADPVSSC
+311 AA
-324 RPYGEQLFSGQ
+324 
-335 PFGGSPSADVS
+335 PSADVP

-361 IPKSFFAVRETIF
+361 IPKSVFAVRETII
-374 PNDETTDREGA
+374 PNVETTDREGA

-400 NLDEAT
+400 NLDENT

-414 SGMKRRRVWNNHPYD
+414 SGMRRRRVWNNHPYD

-442 NSLAKAMSIINNR
+442 NSLAEAMDIINNR
-455 ATDGYFPRLNLQTAL
+455 ATDGYFPRLGLHTAL

-483 FRLASENEVVFDRY
+483 FRLASESELVIDRY
-497 DPERKDHYLCFD
+497 DPDRKDLYLCFD
-509 GFKDGFYLIHKDD
+509 GFKDGFYLIHEEQVTGV
-522 LYAPR
+522 R
-527 MEGMEYITK
+527 FEGMEYITK

-665 EREQFT
+665 EREQYT

>member
-50 TATVAIKE
+50 AAMVAIKE

-65 SRNGLRVF
+65 CRNGLRVF

-209 YAPIEQHSFNKA
+209 YAPIEQHSFKKA

-243 SVPPEASVVLNEG
+243 CVPPEASVVLNEG

-269 AIIALVERAMQP
+269 AVIALVERAMQP

-311 AASKPFADPVSSC
+311 AA
-324 RPYGEQLFSGQ
+324 
-335 PFGGSPSADVS
+335 PSADVP

-400 NLDEAT
+400 NLGEDT

-442 NSLAKAMSIINNR
+442 NSLAKAMDIINNR

-536 INAYTHLFFDSYG
+536 IYARTHLFSDDYG

-558 PMCDGASFNLRATQM
+558 PMCDGAMFNLRATQM
-573 MHEEMQ
+573 TYEEMQ

-586 RVRSGNQWNI
+586 KVRNGNQWNI

-612 NISDFSVHTLPGPA
+612 NISEFSVHTLPGPA

>member
-50 TATVAIKE
+50 AAMVAIKE

-209 YAPIEQHSFNKA
+209 YAPIEQHSFKKA

-269 AIIALVERAMQP
+269 AVIALVERAMQP

-300 LASAPLSVGGP
+300 LASAPSSVGRP
-311 AASKPFADPVSSC
+311 A
-324 RPYGEQLFSGQ
+324 
-335 PFGGSPSADVS
+335 SPSADVP

-361 IPKSFFAVRETIF
+361 IPKSFFAVRETII

-385 VKEDRPAKIEVRWER
+385 VKENRPAKIEVRWER
-400 NLDEAT
+400 NLDENT

-414 SGMKRRRVWNNHPYD
+414 SGMRRRRVWKNHPYD

-442 NSLAKAMSIINNR
+442 NSLAQAMNIINNR
-455 ATDGYFPRLNLQTAL
+455 ATDGYFPLLNLQTAL

-497 DPERKDHYLCFD
+497 DPERKDLYLCFD
-509 GFKDGFYLIHKDD
+509 GFKDGFYLIHEDD
-522 LYAPR
+522 VFGPR

-536 INAYTHLFFDSYG
+536 IYARTHLFSDDYG

-558 PMCDGASFNLRATQM
+558 PMCDGASFNLRATQLV
-573 MHEEMQ
+573 HEEMQ

-612 NISDFSVHTLPGPA
+612 NISDLSVHTLPGPA

-633 VKATD
+633 VVATD

>member
-50 TATVAIKE
+50 TAMVAIKE

-209 YAPIEQHSFNKA
+209 YAPIEQHSFKKA

-269 AIIALVERAMQP
+269 AVIALVERAMQP

-300 LASAPLSVGGP
+300 LASAPSSVGGP
-311 AASKPFADPVSSC
+311 AA
-324 RPYGEQLFSGQ
+324 
-335 PFGGSPSADVS
+335 PSADVP
-346 TPVGEATRRSDGWSD
+346 TPVGEAIRRSDGWSD
-361 IPKSFFAVRETIF
+361 IPKSVFAVRETIF

-400 NLDEAT
+400 NLGEDT

-414 SGMKRRRVWNNHPYD
+414 SGMKRRGVWNNHPYD

-442 NSLAKAMSIINNR
+442 NSLAEAMDIINNR
-455 ATDGYFPRLNLQTAL
+455 ATDGYFPRLGLHTAL

-483 FRLASENEVVFDRY
+483 FRLASESELVFDRY
-497 DPERKDHYLCFD
+497 DPDRKDLYLCFD
-509 GFKDGFYLIHKDD
+509 GFKDGFYLIHEEQVTGV
-522 LYAPR
+522 R
-527 MEGMEYITK
+527 FEGMEYITK

-665 EREQFT
+665 EREQLT